1 MTDNYAVPVIDL
13 IRLMT
18 EEWEPGRWYRIP
30 FTRKYFRAFDNGWWA
45 EIEWAN
51 ATLESQDLDDANHR
65 HEPELRPLFG
75 DELPDADRRRLA
87 RLESERMRAND
98 ACYYWRIYDRAG
110 NILNHGSAGGKGLES
125 LNRHTIYDVQNV
137 VTDCVESLKAGE
149 GLDPVPIVRETGV

>member
-87 RLESERMRAND
+87 RLESER
-98 ACYYWRIYDRAG
+98 
-110 NILNHGSAGGKGLES
+110 ILSPCFGM
-125 LNRHTIYDVQNV
+125 
-137 VTDCVESLKAGE
+137 
-149 GLDPVPIVRETGV
+149 GVGFV